1 MLHRLRWTTLGA
13 LLAAAPL
20 AGQTNLERVVNG
32 GFTPSHDYD
41 LIHQRIEVSNFDWD
55 STSFDG
61 RVTTTLVAKRD
72 GFDAVRLDMERKLG
86 VRAVTGRANEAL
98 KFDRAGDTL
107 VVRLPKAVGW
117 GDTVRFTVAYH

>member
-41 LIHQRIEVSNFDWD
+41 LIHQRIEVRNFNWD

-61 RVTTTLVAKRD
+61 RVTTTLVSLRPGLD
-72 GFDAVRLDMERKLG
+72 SVTLDMGRSLT
-86 VRAVTGRANEAL
+86 VRSVTPARSYGRP
-98 KFDRAGDTL
+98 GDSL
-107 VVRLPKAVGW
+107 VVRLAP
-117 GDTVRFTVAYH
+117 